1 MSDNKLLYYIIA
13 FISLLALI
21 SFTLSPFFHIR
32 YIELYGLNILNRVEL
47 EQYLDSYYDTNLFFL
62 NKNKLKESL
71 LAIPYIKDLE
81 IRKSYPDS
89 LWIQVKERDP
99 VGRIINNESY
109 ILFSSDGFIIEN
121 NSIVNRVKV
130 PEIKGVGY
138 SFQNE
143 YLEFTPVME
152 KIVQALEV
160 ITLQN
165 RGKIDLIDYQREEN
179 SLVAYSDKITIYIG
193 QPVGLVEKFRVLE
206 SILNKIQEEGLA
218 VEYIDLKI
226 INKPVVK
233 LE

>member
-13 FISLLALI
+13 FISLLALV
-21 SFTLSPFFHIR
+21 SFILSPFFHIR

>member
-109 ILFSSDGFIIEN
+109 ILFSSDGFII
-121 NSIVNRVKV
+121 R
-130 PEIKGVGY
+130 
-138 SFQNE
+138 
-143 YLEFTPVME
+143 
-152 KIVQALEV
+152 
-160 ITLQN
+160 
-165 RGKIDLIDYQREEN
+165 
-179 SLVAYSDKITIYIG
+179 
-193 QPVGLVEKFRVLE
+193 
-206 SILNKIQEEGLA
+206 
-218 VEYIDLKI
+218 I
-226 INKPVVK
+226 IPLLTGSRYRK
-233 LE
+233 

>member
-1 MSDNKLLYYIIA
+1 M
-13 FISLLALI
+13 
-21 SFTLSPFFHIR
+21 
-32 YIELYGLNILNRVEL
+32 
-47 EQYLDSYYDTNLFFL
+47 
-62 NKNKLKESL
+62 
-71 LAIPYIKDLE
+71 E

-206 SILNKIQEEGLA
+206 S
-218 VEYIDLKI
+218 DS
-226 INKPVVK
+226 
-233 LE
+233 